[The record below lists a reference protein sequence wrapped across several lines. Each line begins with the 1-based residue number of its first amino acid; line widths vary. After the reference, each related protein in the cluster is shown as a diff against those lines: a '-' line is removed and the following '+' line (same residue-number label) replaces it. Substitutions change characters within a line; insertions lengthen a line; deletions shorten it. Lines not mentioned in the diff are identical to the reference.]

1 MAHAFTVGQ
10 VAAMTGI
17 AAKTIRYYEEI
28 GVLPL
33 PGRTAAGYRQYAQPD
48 VDRIRFVG
56 RARALG
62 LPLERLRLLAAALH
76 AGATIRPKLRRLVH
90 EQLIVVQ
97 REIGELELLRQ
108 ELERVSERMRRTNRR
123 HHRGACRCL
132 DTDAPTQS

>member
-10 VAAMTGI
+10 VAAMTGM

-48 VDRIRFVG
+48 VDQIRFVG
-56 RARALG
+56 RARARG
-62 LPLERLRLLAAALH
+62 LPLNRFRLLAAAH
-76 AGATIRPKLRRLVH
+76 AGATIRPELRRLVH

-97 REIGELELLRQ
+97 REIGELQLLRQ

-123 HHRGACRCL
+123 HHRGTCRCL